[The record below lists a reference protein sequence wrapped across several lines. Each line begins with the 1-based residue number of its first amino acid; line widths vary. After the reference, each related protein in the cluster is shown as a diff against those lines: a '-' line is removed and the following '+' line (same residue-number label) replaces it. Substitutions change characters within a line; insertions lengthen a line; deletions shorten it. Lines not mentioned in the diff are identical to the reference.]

1 MPKETL
7 LHIMIFYISLFCI
20 IKSQNSKAIIKE
32 IYPHY
37 YNTTATFISLP
48 NSDIKKYAYFSFD
61 ITDKNIKDT
70 VYFKITTDSALYHS
84 NINYYLFE
92 KEIDKISGKDVEGI
106 YYYFIKGANFRKE
119 KTEQGYDSYLKF
131 EHLNRYNRKTLLIR
145 IDVEKMKGD
154 ISIENL
160 EKYPEDNSLI
170 NNNNYNKNN
179 YNNNNKNNYNNY
191 NKNNY
196 GHHDYDRYNNHH
208 HEVINNEQRYY
219 NNQDNYN
226 RYYHY
231 HKEWRYHS
239 HDRINEYS
247 SFKIL
252 YGIVL
257 LQVWFVIMILYC
269 LVNRKKRNNQIVV
282 GINNNI

>member
-32 IYPHY
+32 INPHY

-179 YNNNNKNNYNNY
+179 YNNNNKNKYNNY

-196 GHHDYDRYNNHH
+196 GHHNYDRYNNHH

>member
-37 YNTTATFISLP
+37 YNITATFISLP
-48 NSDIKKYAYFSFD
+48 NYDIKKYAYFSFD

-70 VYFKITTDSALYHS
+70 VYFKITTDSSLYHS

-160 EKYPEDNSLI
+160 ENFPEDNSLI

-179 YNNNNKNNYNNY
+179 YNNNNKNKYNNY
-191 NKNNY
+191 NANNY
-196 GHHDYDRYNNHH
+196 GHHNYDRYNNHH

>member
-70 VYFKITTDSALYHS
+70 VYFKITTDSSLYHS

-145 IDVEKMKGD
+145 IDVEKMKPEYVLAD
-154 ISIENL
+154 FQACFYPFEALQKNFD
-160 EKYPEDNSLI
+160 KYGFDFDELRTAGSGEPPPDFERTLTDNG
-170 NNNNYNKNN
+170 K
-179 YNNNNKNNYNNY
+179 
-191 NKNNY
+191 
-196 GHHDYDRYNNHH
+196 
-208 HEVINNEQRYY
+208 VILRIVRKANEI
-219 NNQDNYN
+219 D
-226 RYYHY
+226 
-231 HKEWRYHS
+231 
-239 HDRINEYS
+239 
-247 SFKIL
+247 
-252 YGIVL
+252 
-257 LQVWFVIMILYC
+257 
-269 LVNRKKRNNQIVV
+269 LVNELRHYKYHITL
-282 GINNNI
+282 GSD

>member
-1 MPKETL
+1 MPKKTL

-160 EKYPEDNSLI
+160 ENFPEDNSLI
-170 NNNNYNKNN
+170 NNN
-179 YNNNNKNNYNNY
+179 
-191 NKNNY
+191 
-196 GHHDYDRYNNHH
+196 RYNNHH

>member
-32 IYPHY
+32 INPHY

-61 ITDKNIKDT
+61 ITDKIIKDT

-131 EHLNRYNRKTLLIR
+131 ENLNRYNRKTLLIR

-160 EKYPEDNSLI
+160 ENFPEDNSLI

-196 GHHDYDRYNNHH
+196 GHHNYDRYNNHH

>member
-1 MPKETL
+1 M
-7 LHIMIFYISLFCI
+7 
-20 IKSQNSKAIIKE
+20 
-32 IYPHY
+32 
-37 YNTTATFISLP
+37 
-48 NSDIKKYAYFSFD
+48 
-61 ITDKNIKDT
+61 
-70 VYFKITTDSALYHS
+70 
-84 NINYYLFE
+84 
-92 KEIDKISGKDVEGI
+92 
-106 YYYFIKGANFRKE
+106 
-119 KTEQGYDSYLKF
+119 
-131 EHLNRYNRKTLLIR
+131 
-145 IDVEKMKGD
+145 
-154 ISIENL
+154 
-160 EKYPEDNSLI
+160 
-170 NNNNYNKNN
+170 
-179 YNNNNKNNYNNY
+179 
-191 NKNNY
+191 
-196 GHHDYDRYNNHH
+196 
-208 HEVINNEQRYY
+208 INNEQRYY

>member
-179 YNNNNKNNYNNY
+179 YNNNNKIKYNNY

-196 GHHDYDRYNNHH
+196 GHHNYDRYNNHH

-247 SFKIL
+247 SLKIL

>member
-92 KEIDKISGKDVEGI
+92 KEINKISGKDVEGI

-145 IDVEKMKGD
+145 IDVEEMKGD

-160 EKYPEDNSLI
+160 ENFPEDNSLI

-179 YNNNNKNNYNNY
+179 YNNNNKIKYNNY

-196 GHHDYDRYNNHH
+196 GHHNYDRYNNHH

>member
-48 NSDIKKYAYFSFD
+48 NSYIKKYAYFSFD

-154 ISIENL
+154 IFIENL
-160 EKYPEDNSLI
+160 ENFPEDNSLI

-179 YNNNNKNNYNNY
+179 YNNNNKIKYNNY

-196 GHHDYDRYNNHH
+196 GHHNYDRYNNHH

>member
-61 ITDKNIKDT
+61 ITEKNIKDT

-170 NNNNYNKNN
+170 NNNY
-179 YNNNNKNNYNNY
+179 NKNNYNNY